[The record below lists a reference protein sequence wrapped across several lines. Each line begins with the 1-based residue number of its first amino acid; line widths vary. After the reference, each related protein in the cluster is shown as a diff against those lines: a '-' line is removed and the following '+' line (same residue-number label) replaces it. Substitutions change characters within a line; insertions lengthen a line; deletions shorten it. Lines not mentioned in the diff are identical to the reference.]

1 MFTGKIVTG
10 LNYGK
15 LRKMD
20 LGTDILLTVIRESVS
35 LFILLV
41 FLFFSY
47 RLLDRLM
54 SILEKHF
61 GSIVECLDR
70 IGDAL
75 SSRK

>member
-1 MFTGKIVTG
+1 MEFQ
-10 LNYGK
+10 
-15 LRKMD
+15 
-20 LGTDILLTVIRESVS
+20 TDVLLTVVRESVS

-41 FLFFSY
+41 FVFFSY

-61 GSIVECLDR
+61 GDIVNCLED
-70 IGDAL
+70 ISKAL

>member
-1 MFTGKIVTG
+1 MGFETEV
-10 LNYGK
+10 
-15 LRKMD
+15 
-20 LGTDILLTVIRESVS
+20 LLTVIRESVS

-41 FLFFSY
+41 FVFFSY

-54 SILEKHF
+54 SILETHF

-75 SSRK
+75 SSRE

>member
-1 MFTGKIVTG
+1 
-10 LNYGK
+10 
-15 LRKMD
+15 MD
-20 LGTDILLTVIRESVS
+20 ISTDILLTVVRESVS

-61 GSIVECLDR
+61 GDIVDCLEE
-70 IGDAL
+70 IGKAL
-75 SSRK
+75 SSMK